1 MGGFFA
7 LLLIVVFVFIVSLVV
22 ALIGFIVVFFASN
35 KEKRNKRIL
44 FMFISPFIGFYL
56 IFILSFIGIQIV
68 LNYKKVDDGIG
79 DFRTVPLNNK
89 CSFSYIDLPQNSF
102 LEKNNI
108 NVVSNIS
115 KLTEIGNYIFLKLS
129 DNTFYVYN
137 SLNNKLIKIDRYTE
151 FTKYNKGQKVNLL
164 NVETFYNLNTKRV
177 LGYWEELIISVS
189 IIISFF
195 VIYFLGKKILK

>member
-22 ALIGFIVVFFASN
+22 ALIGSIIIFFAST

-44 FMFISPFIGFYL
+44 FMFISPFIGFFL

-68 LNYKKVDDGIG
+68 SNYKKVDDGIG
-79 DFRTVPLNNK
+79 DFRTVPLNNN
-89 CSFSYIDLPQNSF
+89 CSFSYVDLPQNSF
-102 LEKNNI
+102 LEKNNV

-115 KLTEIGNYIFLKLS
+115 KLSEIGNHIFLKLS

-137 SLNNKLIKIDRYTE
+137 SRNNKLIKIDRYTE

-164 NVETFYNLNTKRV
+164 NVETFYNLITKRV
-177 LGYWEELIISVS
+177 LGYWEELIISIS

-195 VIYFLGKKILK
+195 VLYFLGKKILK